1 MNKEELCE
9 RLEQVEAPIPT
20 GFEHCLIGV
29 GVSFDGVHALLNE
42 QKVIAHYMK
51 RDGMTE
57 EEAREFYEYNTL
69 GAGMANA
76 TVFTELLDEEG
87 PTKAALADLLRKSAV
102 ALEAMIEAYGDS
114 MPHMEYITRSNHVAD
129 ALGLLAIMED
139 SDVEPDGPTT

>member
-1 MNKEELCE
+1 MDREELYE
-9 RLEQVEAPIPT
+9 RLRDSEAMIPT
-20 GFEHCLIGV
+20 GFEHCLLGIAC
-29 GVSFDGVHALLNE
+29 SCSGVHAVLDE
-42 QKVIAHYMK
+42 SKVIDHYMN

-87 PTKAALADLLRKSAV
+87 PTKAELADLLRKSAV

-139 SDVEPDGPTT
+139 SDVES